1 MCTLCMWPGGVG
13 EEAHG
18 QAACPPSLVKVLR
31 AWASR
36 PLERSEALSGGKK
49 MAFGL
54 IPEICEDSTA

>member
-1 MCTLCMWPGGVG
+1 MWPGGVG